1 MATRE
6 HRSAPTA
13 PAEAPRPAGAVYDRS
28 SLTGDF
34 MVMLGGQT
42 PEDFERYAPEMQ
54 YCEYFDGIVYMPSPV
69 SDRHQDHVGFL
80 FDLLNGFRCE
90 RGGGAVRMG
99 PAVLRLSEDWK
110 PEPDIFVHPPEGAG
124 QPQPKAL
131 LVIEI
136 LSRSTRDHDLG
147 LKLDAYRAAGIPEI
161 WMCDE
166 RDRVV
171 LVERRD
177 GPGDGYRSERH
188 TEGRLD
194 STAIP
199 GFWIDVSWL
208 WADPLPNP
216 RRCLEAI
223 LAAPPA

>member
-1 MATRE
+1 
-6 HRSAPTA
+6 
-13 PAEAPRPAGAVYDRS
+13 
-28 SLTGDF
+28 
-34 MVMLGGQT
+34 
-42 PEDFERYAPEMQ
+42 MQ

-69 SDRHQDHVGFL
+69 SDRHQFQVGFL
-80 FDLLNGFRCE
+80 FHLFDGFRCE
-90 RGGGAVRMG
+90 RGDVGAVLMG
-99 PAVLRLSEDWK
+99 PAVLRLSEDRK
-110 PEPDIFVHPPEGAG
+110 PEPDLFVRPPGDAA

-131 LVIEI
+131 LVVEF
-136 LSRSTRDHDLG
+136 LSRSTRAHDLG

-166 RDRVV
+166 RDRAV
-171 LVERRD
+171 LVERRI
-177 GPGDGYRSERH
+177 GPGDSYRSERF
-188 TEGRLD
+188 TEGRLA

-216 RRCLEAI
+216 RRCLEEI